1 VIPGMVK
8 SLPVLIGLSVFI
20 GAPVCGAEGPVTA
33 FVSIVPQKYF
43 VEKIGGPLVDVSVM
57 VVPGESPATYEPKPG
72 QMVKLSRAE
81 LYFAIGVPFESVW
94 LEKIA
99 GANPEMKIVDTQRFI
114 GQRPVKRHHH
124 GEQRIPQHNAHGIL
138 DPHIW
143 LSPPLVMLLARNILT
158 ALQEVDPV
166 HREEYASNYKAF
178 ITQLVDLDEE
188 IRELFHGIGERN
200 QFMVYHPA
208 WGYFADA
215 YGLEQVPVELEG
227 KEPKPAQVAQLID
240 TARARGIHV
249 LFVQPQFSSRSARTI
264 ADAIDG
270 TVVTADPLAAD
281 WDENLLRVARAIHEA
296 LPRP

>member
-1 VIPGMVK
+1 
-8 SLPVLIGLSVFI
+8 
-20 GAPVCGAEGPVTA
+20 
-33 FVSIVPQKYF
+33 
-43 VEKIGGPLVDVSVM
+43 
-57 VVPGESPATYEPKPG
+57 
-72 QMVKLSRAE
+72 
-81 LYFAIGVPFESVW
+81 
-94 LEKIA
+94 
-99 GANPEMKIVDTQRFI
+99 
-114 GQRPVKRHHH
+114 
-124 GEQRIPQHNAHGIL
+124 
-138 DPHIW
+138 
-143 LSPPLVMLLARNILT
+143 MLLARNILT